1 VFYRTIVSFREK
13 DTVMRKSVFP
23 LVVAFVLLAGCVTIN
38 VYFPAA
44 AAQKAA
50 DQIIGN
56 IMGPAAP
63 DESAQPA
70 PASSVPPASSSDDP
84 LPGEPLAMRVLDMV
98 IPAANAA
105 PAKSD
110 LDIRTPAIEA
120 IEGRMR
126 QRFRGTLKALLVSGA
141 VGFAHNG
148 DVAIRDAS
156 KIPLAQR
163 SEAKQAVAAENA
175 DRAELYK
182 QIAIANGHPEWATR
196 MREEFA
202 RRWIAMA
209 RPGWYVQD
217 ASGNWKR
224 K

>member
-1 VFYRTIVSFREK
+1 
-13 DTVMRKSVFP
+13 MRKTVFP
-23 LVVAFVLLAGCVTIN
+23 IVVAFVLLAGCVTIN

-56 IMGPAAP
+56 IIGPAP
-63 DESAQPA
+63 GESAQPA
-70 PASSVPPASSSDDP
+70 PASSVPPASSSDNP
-84 LPGEPLAMRVLDMV
+84 EQGEPLAMRMLDMV
-98 IPAANAA
+98 IPTANAA
-105 PAKSD
+105 QPKSD

-126 QRFRGTLKALLVSGA
+126 QRFRSTMKALLVSGA

-148 DVAIRDAS
+148 DVAIRDAA

-182 QIAIANGHPEWATR
+182 QIAVANGHPEWATR

-209 RPGWYVQD
+209 RSGWYYQD
-217 ASGNWKR
+217 ASGNWKQ